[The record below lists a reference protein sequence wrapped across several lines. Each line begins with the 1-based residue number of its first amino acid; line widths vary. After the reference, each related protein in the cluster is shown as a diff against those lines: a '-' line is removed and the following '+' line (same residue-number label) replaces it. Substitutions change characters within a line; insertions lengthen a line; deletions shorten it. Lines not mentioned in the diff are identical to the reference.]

1 MNEQERYKELN
12 LFIDDMLDK
21 LENLD
26 QGVMFTPINHYD
38 FYTILLIIKK
48 IIKGEHETTNTQSL

>member
-1 MNEQERYKELN
+1 MSEQKKFKELQM
-12 LFIDDMLDK
+12 FINEVLDK
-21 LENLD
+21 LECLD

-48 IIKGEHETTNTQSL
+48 IVEEDDETVDS